1 MAANAEVIIS
11 PEVSRQDLNK
21 SMKTL
26 ARALKSTAK
35 KAGDFFSDELKKSG
49 DNAGKKFSK
58 AFKSKLGLA
67 AIATSIA
74 GAVFSGFNIAQQQ
87 AQQTEGAI
95 GLLLGERDATT
106 TRAFARGQGITD
118 EEISAF
124 NSRVNRA
131 GGDDQTGRDFIVDT
145 SEFIAQARAGENELL
160 EQFQNFQGADQF
172 NAVLASLAGRDADD
186 INKFLADI
194 GWAGDA
200 GVIFNMLDELGGRTG
215 NEAFKYLNAITEQ
228 DKINAENL
236 KKEAE
241 LEKRF
246 SEITRNANIN
256 VKSGLLENIGGDELA
271 AYQEGLELR
280 AKAEITAVKNYAEN
294 QKIVLAG
301 EKAQQELDKYMLDF
315 FKWMAQIKE
324 PVTNTFKSIASWFS
338 NPTPEKTQQ
347 DILDK
352 AIEAQKEQVQEQL
365 KNQGYST
372 NYRGRT
378 G

>member
-11 PEVSRQDLNK
+11 PEVSRADLNK
-21 SMKTL
+21 SMKMI
-26 ARALKSTAK
+26 AKAMKKTAK
-35 KAGDFFSDELKKSG
+35 KSGDYFSNALKKSG
-49 DNAGKKFSK
+49 ADAGKKFSK

-74 GAVFSGFNIAQQQ
+74 GAVFSGFNIATQQV
-87 AQQTEGAI
+87 AQTENTMGA
-95 GLLLGERDATT
+95 LFGERDATT
-106 TRAFARGQGITD
+106 SRAFARGQGFTD

-145 SEFIAQARAGENELL
+145 SEFIAQARSGENFLL
-160 EQFQNFQGADQF
+160 DNFKNFNGSDQF
-172 NAVLASLAGRDADD
+172 NAVISSLAGRDADD

-194 GWAGDA
+194 GWAGDS

-215 NEAFKYLNAITEQ
+215 NEAFKFLNTITEQ

-236 KKEAE
+236 KREAE

-246 SEITRNANIN
+246 SEISRNANIN
-256 VKSGLLENIGGDELA
+256 VKSGLLENIGNDELS

-301 EKAQQELDKYMLDF
+301 EKSRQELDRVMLDF
-315 FKWMAQIKE
+315 FNWMMQIKPYVE
-324 PVTNTFKSIASWFS
+324 NAFKWLSSKLTSPDNDDAQ
-338 NPTPEKTQQ
+338 K
-347 DILDK
+347 ILDDKLK
-352 AIEAQKEQVQEQL
+352 AQEVRVQQELEA
-365 KNQGYST
+365 
-372 NYRGRT
+372 RGFPANHRGKT

>member
-21 SMKTL
+21 SMKMI
-26 ARALKSTAK
+26 AKAMKQTAK
-35 KAGDFFSDELKKSG
+35 KSGDYFSNALKKSG
-49 DNAGKKFSK
+49 ADAGKKFSK

-74 GAVFSGFNIAQQQ
+74 GAVFSGFNIATQQV
-87 AQQTEGAI
+87 AQTESTMGA
-95 GLLLGERDATT
+95 LFGEHDAIT
-106 TRAFARGQGITD
+106 TRSFARGQGFTD

-145 SEFIAQARAGENELL
+145 SEFIAQARAGENFLL
-160 EQFQNFQGADQF
+160 DNFKNFNGSDQF
-172 NAVLASLAGRDADD
+172 NAVISSLAGRDADD

-194 GWAGDA
+194 GWAGDS
-200 GVIFNMLDELGGRTG
+200 GIIFNMLNELGGRTG
-215 NEAFKYLNAITEQ
+215 NEAFKFLNAITEQ

-241 LEKRF
+241 LEKKF
-246 SEITRNANIN
+246 SEISRNANIN
-256 VKSGLLENIGGDELA
+256 VKSGLLENIGDDELS

-301 EKAQQELDKYMLDF
+301 EKAKQELDQIMLDF
-315 FKWMAQIKE
+315 FKWIMQIKE
-324 PVTNTFKSIASWFS
+324 PIESSFRFIASWFK
-338 NPTPEKTQQ
+338 TPSEEKQKQ
-347 DILDK
+347 LLDDS
-352 AIEAQKEQVQEQL
+352 IEAQKTQVEEQL
-365 KNQGYST
+365 KSQGYSS
-372 NYRGRT
+372 NYKGRT